1 MKKIKLLTGTG
12 RSGLFGA
19 VMAFMAIAFGFS
31 SCRPEFDLDK
41 RFPSDL
47 GTSIYETLSEGFDG
61 RTFKCFVAIIDSLGY
76 KNVLDK
82 TGSKT
87 LFVADDDAFARF
99 LKKCPLAGNREIK
112 FADLTKAQMKQIFY
126 GSMLNNVYQVAALSN
141 TEGPKVGDCMRRIT
155 SAGIFDSVRVMLPG
169 EMPKTK
175 YWNRFNDPSRSSGI
189 VVLEDG
195 TKKPMI
201 IFSDYFMQSK
211 GISRKDYDFLFNLGS
226 DRGDGTKDNSKDG
239 EATVN
244 GVRIIQGNKKC
255 FNGFLHVM
263 EDVVYLLPSMAEY
276 LAMSDPN
283 DVPSKTSI
291 IYSSILDRFS
301 APYYVYRVGAS
312 GMHPVSG
319 LTTSQSQMSSIR
331 DLISRKVLKNTPAL
345 SAALSTDSV
354 YTKLYFSKRNQS
366 DDYIPVDPFGD
377 TIRTSSLLKFDPG
390 WNSYFVP
397 STSSDDIALQQNM
410 GVMIVP
416 TDEAM
421 IKWWVSPQGGG
432 YEMRQKYG
440 KNKTKSDDPAAW
452 SAQEVAEDMDSIDM
466 NVIVK
471 LVNNN
476 MLASLVSSVPSKFKD
491 VLNDAQDPLFES
503 EEQGKRDIL
512 RVAMCCN
519 GAIYFSNYIP
529 TPTSYKSVAYP
540 ALVNE
545 RLKVMDW
552 AIEDEEMSFSYYL
565 NAMQITYSLFLPQVS
580 SDPRFED
587 KLVWIDP
594 ASFAIKKYNDPS
606 SASKSLKA
614 IAFGFDDIGKN
625 VYADIYNYDEVSD
638 EYGEKL
644 NTSGPIKNEDFLRN
658 RLEDMLNYH
667 IIVTTTSGENR
678 SGVEANVVD
687 PNKYAF
693 YRTKGG
699 GAIRFKVGGV
709 DPVTQYTDMEVD
721 GGWQIE
727 TGQKV
732 NIIPGGRYDMYE
744 RAKGNG
750 ITYIIDKPLMTSR
763 KSVYDILSDSDN
775 YPKFNMFFKLM
786 ENADL
791 FESSSNKSDIGSL
804 FCVSSF
810 STFNYTVYVPSSD
823 TIQALMDRH
832 ILYSPEDLRDMKKK
846 WDNIYKDIKYDFD
859 HDIISESEFKTAWK
873 DTMIYLSRSLRK
885 AAPEEANTHA
895 DSVFN
900 YEDFVTHQEKVLV
913 NFVKY
918 HIQDNSVYINGEF
931 NRSETEYQTAYM
943 SEDKRYVKLKVKGGN
958 DNLSLYDALYDKDDP
973 DKHPVRHVVTDD
985 EKYYNIMC
993 REYEFKE
1000 GFGSNAKAVGAVT
1013 DVTKT
1018 KLETSSYAVIHLIDA
1033 PLFYG
1038 EF

>member
-19 VMAFMAIAFGFS
+19 AMAFMAIAFGFS

-41 RFPSDL
+41 RFPSEL
-47 GTSIYETLSEGFDG
+47 GTSIYETLSEGFDN
-61 RTFKCFVAIIDSLGY
+61 RTFKCFVAIIDSLDY
-76 KNVLDK
+76 KKVLDK

-87 LFVADDDAFARF
+87 LFVADDDAFAKF

-141 TEGPKVGDCMRRIT
+141 TEGPTIGDCMRRLT
-155 SAGIFDSVRVMLPG
+155 SAGIYDSVRIMLPG

-195 TKKPMI
+195 TEKPMI
-201 IFSDYFMQSK
+201 IFSDKFMQSR
-211 GISRKDYDFLFNLGS
+211 GITRDDYDFLFNLGNY
-226 DRGDGTKDNSKDG
+226 GDGTKNKSQYG

-244 GVRIIQGNKKC
+244 GVRIIQENKKC
-255 FNGFLHVM
+255 FNGFIHVM

-283 DVPSKTSI
+283 DVPSKTTI

-312 GMHPVSG
+312 GMFPVTG
-319 LTTSQSQMSSIR
+319 LTTSQSQLSSIR

-354 YTKLYFSKRNQS
+354 YTKLYFSKWNQS
-366 DDYIPVDPFGD
+366 KPETKENYLRVDPFGD
-377 TIRTSSLLKFDPG
+377 SIRESSLLKFDPG
-390 WNSYFVP
+390 WNSYFVS
-397 STSSDDIALQQNM
+397 STSDDNIALQQNM

-421 IKWWVSPQGGG
+421 IKWWVSTEGGG

-440 KNKTKSDDPAAW
+440 KDKTKSADPSAW
-452 SAQEVAEDMDSIDM
+452 SAQEVAEDMDSVDL

-476 MLASLVSSVPSKFKD
+476 MLSSLVSSVPSKFKD
-491 VLNDAQDPLFES
+491 VLNDAQDRLFEDV
-503 EEQGKRDIL
+503 EQAKKDIQS
-512 RVAMCCN
+512 VAMCCN

-529 TPTSYKSVAYP
+529 VPTSYKSVAYP
-540 ALVNE
+540 AIVNE

-552 AIEDEEMSFSYYL
+552 AIEDEEMSFTYYL
-565 NAMQITYSLFLPQVS
+565 NAMRITYSLFLPQVS

-587 KLVWIDP
+587 KVVWIDP
-594 ASFAIKKYNDPS
+594 ASFAIKKYNTPGS
-606 SASKSLKA
+606 ESKSLIA

-625 VYADIYNYDEVSD
+625 VYADLYEYDEVND
-638 EYGEKL
+638 VYGDKQ
-644 NTSGPIKNEDFLRN
+644 NTSPIKNEDFLRN

-667 IIVTTTSGENR
+667 IVITNTSKDKR
-678 SGVEANVVD
+678 GVEANVVN

-732 NIIPGGRYDMYE
+732 NIVPGGRYDMWE
-744 RAKGNG
+744 RSKGNG

-775 YPKFNMFFKLM
+775 YPKFKLFFKLM
-786 ENADL
+786 DKAGL
-791 FESSSNKSDIGSL
+791 FENTSNKSDIGSSY
-804 FCVSSF
+804 CVSSF

-823 TIQALMDRH
+823 TIQALMDSH
-832 ILYSPEDLRDMKKK
+832 VLYSYEDLDDMDKK
-846 WDNIYKDIKYDFD
+846 WKDIRHEIEDEYVNVD
-859 HDIISESEFKTAWK
+859 SAWR

-895 DSVFN
+895 DSVFDYKN
-900 YEDFVTHQEKVLV
+900 FTTHQRDVLV

-918 HIQDNSVYINGEF
+918 HIQDNSIYVNGEF
-931 NRSETEYQTAYM
+931 NRDETEYQTAYM
-943 SEDKRYVKLKVKGGN
+943 RASDKRYVKVTVKEDN
-958 DNLSLYDALYDKDDP
+958 DNNNLSIYDALYDKDHP
-973 DKHPVRHVVTDD
+973 NKHPVRHVVTDD

-1033 PLFYG
+1033 PLFNG